1 VNFYWTARR
10 PARVTA
16 TMTIVAETSCGGQ
29 RILIPTS
36 IFNGGAKAAAD
47 KHAFGVAG
55 VTPIK

>member
-1 VNFYWTARR
+1 
-10 PARVTA
+10 
-16 TMTIVAETSCGGQ
+16 MTIVAETSCGGQ